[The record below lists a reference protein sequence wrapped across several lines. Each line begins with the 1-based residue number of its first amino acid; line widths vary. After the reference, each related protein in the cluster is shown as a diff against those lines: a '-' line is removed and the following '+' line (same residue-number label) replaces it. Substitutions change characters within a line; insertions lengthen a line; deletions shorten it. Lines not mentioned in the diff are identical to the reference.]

1 MGSQQLLLD
10 IKTQICKKKKENKF
24 RLNQRIEWLQK
35 KMKSLSF
42 YYQILF
48 IPSFRVKYEVVHQ
61 IIQET
66 FDEILGKKSTQA
78 QAPGQKDAASQA
90 PKVTKYD
97 PVQAPKLSKAISQR
111 IIEQLHSSALSFF
124 CFLCFIGYFCRS

>member
-1 MGSQQLLLD
+1 M
-10 IKTQICKKKKENKF
+10 
-24 RLNQRIEWLQK
+24 
-35 KMKSLSF
+35 
-42 YYQILF
+42 
-48 IPSFRVKYEVVHQ
+48 KYEVVHQ

-111 IIEQLHSSALSFF
+111 IIEQLHS
-124 CFLCFIGYFCRS
+124 